1 MKYSFLDLTKDVL
14 EKSTEALT
22 VHEIWEKA
30 KDMGLVSKVGTSGK
44 TPEKTLAARLYVDI
58 RDNEKSIFYQSEK
71 RPAKFYLVSKKD
83 KLKENRTIV
92 GKAEKAGK
100 VSFSERDLHILLS
113 SFVHMDSHFKCQT
126 KTIFHEISTKAVKGK
141 NKWLHPDIVGV
152 YYPFADY
159 DPPVLNL
166 YSVVGENPYKLYSFE
181 MKKEITFGNLREYYF
196 QAVSNSSWAHE
207 GYLVALKIEEELHEE
222 LRRLNNAFGI
232 GIIRLDPINI
242 SQSEIL
248 FASQERNN
256 LDWDTIERLEEEN
269 ENFKTFISDVA
280 IDTTDN
286 DKRLRGEYD
295 SYFVDDEKAQEYAR
309 KKGMIS

>member
-14 EKSTEALT
+14 GKSTEPLT
-22 VHEIWEKA
+22 VHEIWLKA
-30 KDMGLVSKVGTSGK
+30 EEIGLVSKVGTSGK

-58 RDNEKSIFYQSEK
+58 RDNEKTIFYQSSK
-71 RPAKFYLVSKKD
+71 RPAKFYLISKRD
-83 KLKENRTIV
+83 KVKENRKIV
-92 GKAEKAGK
+92 EKTEK
-100 VSFSERDLHILLS
+100 VSFAERDLHVLLS

-126 KTIFHEISTKAVKGK
+126 KTIFHEISTKTIKGK
-141 NKWLHPDIVGV
+141 NKWLHPDMVGV

-159 DPPVLNL
+159 TTPVLNL
-166 YSVVGENPYKLYSFE
+166 YSVVGENPYKLFSFE

-207 GYLVALKIEEELHEE
+207 GYLVALKVEEELHEE

-248 FASQERNN
+248 FASKERNN
-256 LDWDTIERLEEEN
+256 LDWDTIERLAEEN
-269 ENFKTFISDVA
+269 EDFRTFISDVA
-280 IDTTDN
+280 VDTTDN

-295 SYFVDDEKAQEYAR
+295 AFFLDDEEAEEYAR
-309 KKGMIS
+309 KKGMIF